1 MAIKTTFHILG
12 SKWQYTDGK
21 NKGKS
26 YTGKAL
32 DQKVLA
38 NCASVEEAEFFH
50 SLAQLTSV
58 EEIFGFFKNSDY
70 AASLGSSAIK
80 SLYAKACNNKVISSS
95 PEMDESFEEQ
105 VVKPVA
111 QKELD
116 KANAEKK
123 NQFADKAKETAMGS
137 NYELNLAEMV
147 AVDLHE
153 DPAERTPAENKI
165 FEISETMNPEEFA
178 NYCQGII
185 RSIENRYVYLID
197 KAWKQGDQI
206 KAKTIASEAKARKE
220 YYTEMFELLAEQLY
234 AAKLI
239 TKANATAELDAETK
253 DIETLNAKKNSMYKA
268 MRSENAETF
277 AKIRRLKQSLKDRRA
292 VENERLAAISERGAA
307 NISEAEEVYAAAD
320 AKNVAAKEENATL
333 DKKLGAQAKI
343 GSDAGR
349 SLAEHEAKVGRGS
362 DSVILSRKEKTKAMS
377 DVLKTEKKLM
387 KESEEPTG
395 PVAE

>member
-50 SLAQLTSV
+50 TLKQLVTGESIL
-58 EEIFGFFKNSDY
+58 EFFKNSSFT
-70 AASLGSSAIK
+70 AGLSSAE
-80 SLYAKACNNKVISSS
+80 LRTLWAKAFNNGLFMSSIDL
-95 PEMDESFEEQ
+95 DEAFEEQ

-185 RSIENRYVYLID
+185 RSIENRYVYLIIIYSSSYV
-197 KAWKQGDQI
+197 K
-206 KAKTIASEAKARKE
+206 KTATI
-220 YYTEMFELLAEQLY
+220 LAFSDGN
-234 AAKLI
+234 
-239 TKANATAELDAETK
+239 TV
-253 DIETLNAKKNSMYKA
+253 KK
-268 MRSENAETF
+268 
-277 AKIRRLKQSLKDRRA
+277 
-292 VENERLAAISERGAA
+292 
-307 NISEAEEVYAAAD
+307 
-320 AKNVAAKEENATL
+320 
-333 DKKLGAQAKI
+333 
-343 GSDAGR
+343 
-349 SLAEHEAKVGRGS
+349 
-362 DSVILSRKEKTKAMS
+362 
-377 DVLKTEKKLM
+377 
-387 KESEEPTG
+387 P
-395 PVAE
+395 